1 MKKNNFNYLIHLF
14 ALVFCFSS
22 CVTHAQTK
30 STNVQTINGK
40 KYYIHKV
47 EKGQSLYAI
56 SKVYNMDVN
65 SILTVNEDAID
76 GLKNGQ
82 ELKIPVE
89 SLLNKSATTSLPID
103 TNKYVY
109 HKVEKGQTIY
119 AITKKYGIDEKKL
132 NSYNPI
138 ITSGLKEGDYI
149 IVGEKSKKTTV
160 TNTNQSL
167 ANATNY
173 TVLQSETLYGISKKF
188 NVSTDD
194 LIKWNP
200 ELKDGVKQGQII
212 KIAGNNK
219 QPITTTTTTT
229 TTSIVTTQLPISN
242 SVTINNTP
250 FDTTLFNKTK
260 KNKYEVGLFLPFKFP
275 ETDLINLDELAKN
288 KANFPQQQT
297 LALDF
302 YEGFKKAI
310 DSVSGSDF
318 EINLKLVDTDDRDS
332 SKLEAYCKTSEFK
345 NLDVAFGPIYSGTFK
360 TVSAFA
366 KTKGLP
372 IVSPVLQQN
381 KILYNNPLISKVTPS
396 LFTMIESLADYCSDS
411 LLNSAHFIL
420 VNTTT
425 KDAQYISAF
434 KNRFNEN
441 LLNHN
446 RTLKDSIT
454 IVKGIEGVK
463 KAYVPNKKNI
473 VIALTN
479 NPVYLQDFI
488 TQLFVFSDK
497 KDFALFGFNNVS
509 NIDNLDQEYL
519 DKLNFH
525 FASSN
530 HIDYT
535 DAQIIQLA
543 KQYQDLHSTDATE
556 YYFQGFDIGMYYLTQ
571 LKKAGPS
578 LFLNLNQFKYDGA
591 SIDFKFYSPDKE
603 TGFENRAISI
613 YKYANYKLQKLG
625 WK

>member
-1 MKKNNFNYLIHLF
+1 MLNYCHTECSRSAIKMKNIISTYIHLS
-14 ALVFCFSS
+14 LILIVCFSS

-30 STNVQTINGK
+30 STTIQTINGK

-65 SILTVNEDAID
+65 SILAENDDAID
-76 GLKNGQ
+76 GLKQGQ
-82 ELKIPVE
+82 ELKIPIE
-89 SLLNKSATTSLPID
+89 SLLSKSTTANLPID

-119 AITKKYGIDEKKL
+119 AITKKYGIEDKKL
-132 NSYNPI
+132 TAYNPSI
-138 ITSGLKEGDYI
+138 AAGLKEGDYI
-149 IVGEKSKKTTV
+149 IVGEKKTGTS
-160 TNTNQSL
+160 NQ
-167 ANATNY
+167 AI
-173 TVLQSETLYGISKKF
+173 V
-188 NVSTDD
+188 
-194 LIKWNP
+194 
-200 ELKDGVKQGQII
+200 
-212 KIAGNNK
+212 NNK
-219 QPITTTTTTT
+219 PTIT
-229 TTSIVTTQLPISN
+229 N
-242 SVTINNTP
+242 STNNTIKNQQLP
-250 FDTTLFNKTK
+250 FDTTLIKKTK
-260 KNKYEVGLFLPFKFP
+260 KNKYEIGLFLPFKFS
-275 ETDLINLDELAKN
+275 ETDLINVDELAKN
-288 KANFPQQQT
+288 KSSFPQQQT

-310 DSVSGSDF
+310 DSISSSDF
-318 EINLKLVDTDDRDS
+318 EINLKLIDTDDRDS
-332 SKLEAYCKTSEFK
+332 GKLEVYCKTPEFK
-345 NLDVAFGPIYSGTFK
+345 NLDVAFGPIYSSTFK
-360 TVSAFA
+360 PVASYA
-366 KTKGLP
+366 KVNGIP

-396 LFTMIESLADYCSDS
+396 LYTMIERLADYCSDS
-411 LLNSAHFIL
+411 LLTTSHFIL

-454 IVKGIEGVK
+454 VVKGIDGVK
-463 KAYVPNKKNI
+463 KAYQIGKKNI

-488 TQLFVFSDK
+488 TQLFVFGSDK
-497 KDFALFGFNNVS
+497 KDVSLFGFNNVS

-530 HIDYT
+530 HIDHT
-535 DAQIIQLA
+535 NAQIIFLA
-543 KQYQDLHSTDATE
+543 KQYQALHSVDATE
-556 YYFQGFDIGMYYLTQ
+556 YYYQGFDIGMYYLSQ

-578 LFLNLNQFKYDGA
+578 LFMNLDKFNYDGA
-591 SIDFKFYSPDKE
+591 SIDFEFYRPDKE

-613 YKYANYKLQKLG
+613 YKYADYKLQKTG